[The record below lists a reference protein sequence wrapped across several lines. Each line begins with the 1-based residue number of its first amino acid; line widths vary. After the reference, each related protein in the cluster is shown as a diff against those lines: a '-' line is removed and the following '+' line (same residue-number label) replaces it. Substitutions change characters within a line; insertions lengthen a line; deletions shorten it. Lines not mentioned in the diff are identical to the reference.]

1 MNRSDFIDE
10 LAEHFQH
17 LTKNDIEL
25 AVNTLL
31 DAMQDG
37 LEAGHRI
44 EIRGFG
50 CITVVHRAARTGRNP
65 RNGDG
70 VAMRVD
76 AATVCWNCS
85 ESTDIFISSIHT
97 SEHTD
102 TDRKEYDSYNARDR

>member
-1 MNRSDFIDE
+1 MNFSDFIDE

-17 LTKNDIEL
+17 LIKNDIEL

-37 LEAGHRI
+37 LAAGHRI

-50 CITVVHRAARTGRNP
+50 CFTVVHREARTGRNP
-65 RNGDG
+65 RNGNG
-70 VAMRVD
+70 VAVRV
-76 AATVCWNCS
+76 AATVCRNCS

-102 TDRKEYDSYNARDR
+102 TDRKEYDP